1 MVYFIGAGPGD
12 PELLTIK
19 AARIISSCD
28 VIIYAGSL
36 VNEDVLKYAREDAK
50 IYNSAFMTLE
60 EIVKVMEDAHK
71 EGKDVARIH
80 TGDPSIYGAV
90 HEQMIELKKRNIPY
104 KIIPGVSS
112 FLAAASALKRE
123 LTVPGL
129 TQTVILTR
137 MEGNTK
143 MPEMEKLSLLSKHRA
158 TMVIFLSIDKIDKVV
173 EELKEGYDVSTPVAV
188 VYKAS
193 WEDEK
198 VILGTLLDISE
209 KVKKEG
215 IKKTALIL
223 VGDFLKDIKAYSKLY
238 DKEFS
243 HGFRKREI

>member
-1 MVYFIGAGPGD
+1 MIYFIGAGPGD

-19 AARIISSCD
+19 AARVISFCE

-36 VNEDVLKYAREDAK
+36 VNDEVLKYAREDAK
-50 IYNSAFMTLE
+50 IYNSAFMTLDEIIKIME
-60 EIVKVMEDAHK
+60 EAHK
-71 EGKDVARIH
+71 QGKNVARIH

-90 HEQMIELKKRNIPY
+90 HEQMMELKKRDIPY
-104 KIIPGVSS
+104 EIIPGVSS
-112 FLAAASALKRE
+112 FLAAASALKKE
-123 LTVPGL
+123 LTIPGI
-129 TQTVILTR
+129 TQTIILTR
-137 MEGNTK
+137 IEGNTK
-143 MPEMEKLSLLSKHRA
+143 MPEVESLRLLSKHRA
-158 TMVIFLSIDKIDKVV
+158 TMVIFLSVDKIERVV
-173 EELKEGYDVSTPVAV
+173 EELKEGYDPSTPVAV

-238 DKEFS
+238 DGKFS
-243 HGFRKREI
+243 HGFRG